1 VVSQSET
8 LGVISDKPH
17 NKIKTL
23 FTNKKIPQQSST
35 AGVNFVVLLEFCK
48 AFINK
53 VCDLANE
60 LINNTAKNK
69 KNLN

>member
-23 FTNKKIPQQSST
+23 FT
-35 AGVNFVVLLEFCK
+35 
-48 AFINK
+48 
-53 VCDLANE
+53 D
-60 LINNTAKNK
+60 K
-69 KNLN
+69 KNTPTIIDCWGKFRGPFGILQGVY